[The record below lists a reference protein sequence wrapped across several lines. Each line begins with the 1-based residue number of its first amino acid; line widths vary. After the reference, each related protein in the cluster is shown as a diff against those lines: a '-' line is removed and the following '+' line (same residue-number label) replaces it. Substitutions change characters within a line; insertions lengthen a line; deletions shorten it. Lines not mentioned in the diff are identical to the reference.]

1 MSAKTF
7 LRFVHKIDVYQ
18 KTTSNNAAGQKT
30 ISFSKTATIPAI
42 FQAQRSERRI
52 EPYIDN
58 IDQYEFYISHQDAQ
72 YINYNN
78 RIQNVVDRFGNVLE
92 TGPLEIISIR
102 KYMGYKGR
110 LRHFLITTRR
120 VVENA

>member
-30 ISFSKTATIPAI
+30 ITFSKAATIPAI
-42 FQAQRSERRI
+42 FQAQKSERRI

-58 IDQYEFYISHQDAQ
+58 IDQYEFYISYQDAQ
-72 YINYNN
+72 YITYSN
-78 RIQNVVDRFGNVLE
+78 RIQNVVDRAGNVLE
-92 TGPLEIISIR
+92 AGPLEIISIK
-102 KYMGYKGR
+102 KYMGYKGK
-110 LRHFLITTRR
+110 LHHFLITTRR

>member
-1 MSAKTF
+1 MSAKTY

-30 ISFSKTATIPAI
+30 ITFSKAATIPAI
-42 FQAQRSERRI
+42 FQAQKSERRI

-58 IDQYEFYISHQDAQ
+58 IDQYEFYISYQDSQ
-72 YINYNN
+72 FITYNN
-78 RIQNVVDRFGNVLE
+78 RIQNVVDRAGNVLE
-92 TGPLEIISIR
+92 TGPVEIISIK
-102 KYMGYKGR
+102 KYMGYKGK
-110 LRHFLITTRR
+110 LHLFLITTRR

>member
-18 KTTSNNAAGQKT
+18 KTTSTNAAGQKT
-30 ISFSKTATIPAI
+30 ISFSKAATIPAV
-42 FQAQRSERRI
+42 FQAQRTERRI

-58 IDQYEFYISHQDAQ
+58 IDEYEFYISYQDAQ
-72 YINYNN
+72 YITYNN

-92 TGPLEIISIR
+92 TGPLEIVSIR

-110 LRHFLITTRR
+110 LHHFLISTRR

>member
-30 ISFSKTATIPAI
+30 VAFSKVATIPAV
-42 FQAQRSERRI
+42 FQAQKSERRI

-58 IDQYEFYISHQDAQ
+58 IDQYEFYVSYQDAQ
-72 YINYNN
+72 YISYNN
-78 RIQNVVDRFGNVLE
+78 RIQNVVDRSGNVIE
-92 TGPLEIISIR
+92 TGPLEIINIR
-102 KYMGYKGR
+102 KYMGYKGK
-110 LRHFLITTRR
+110 LHHFLITTRR

>member
-30 ISFSKTATIPAI
+30 ITFSKAATIPAI
-42 FQAQRSERRI
+42 FQAQKSERRI

-58 IDQYEFYISHQDAQ
+58 IDQYEFYVSYQDAQ
-72 YINYNN
+72 YITYSN
-78 RIQNVVDRFGNVLE
+78 RIQNVIDRAGNVLE
-92 TGPLEIISIR
+92 AGPLEIISIK
-102 KYMGYKGR
+102 KYMGYKGK
-110 LRHFLITTRR
+110 LHHFLITTRR

>member
-18 KTTSNNAAGQKT
+18 KTTSTNAAGQKT
-30 ISFSKTATIPAI
+30 ISFSKAATIPAV

-58 IDQYEFYISHQDAQ
+58 IDEYEFYISFQDAQ
-72 YINYNN
+72 YITYNN

-92 TGPLEIISIR
+92 TGPLEIVSIR

-110 LRHFLITTRR
+110 LHHFLISTRR
-120 VVENA
+120 VVESA